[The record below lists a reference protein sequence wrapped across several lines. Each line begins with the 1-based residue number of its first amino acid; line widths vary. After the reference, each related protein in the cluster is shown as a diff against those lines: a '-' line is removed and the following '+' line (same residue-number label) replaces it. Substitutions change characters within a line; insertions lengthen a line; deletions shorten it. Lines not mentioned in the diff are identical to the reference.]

1 MAAQVI
7 ELCELLMQ
15 NAHRSVT
22 ISGISGAVVIYKPS
36 HENLESLS
44 RLPDKYIIYLRLHML
59 CVIGGNALENKLQP
73 AKMVKFL
80 PDNGSFCR

>member
-1 MAAQVI
+1 MAAEFI
-7 ELCELLMQ
+7 ELCELLLQ
-15 NAHRSVT
+15 NTHRSVT
-22 ISGISGAVVIYKPS
+22 ISG
-36 HENLESLS
+36 NLESLS

-59 CVIGGNALENKLQP
+59 CIIGGNALENKLQP